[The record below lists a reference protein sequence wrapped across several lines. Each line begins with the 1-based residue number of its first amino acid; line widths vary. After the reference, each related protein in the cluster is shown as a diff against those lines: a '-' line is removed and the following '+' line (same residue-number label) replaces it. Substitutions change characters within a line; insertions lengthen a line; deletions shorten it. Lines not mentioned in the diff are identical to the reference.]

1 MANQYFTCVL
11 DVWVTGTTIH
21 ARMHYYRSGTYT
33 YQDTSFPNPTM
44 TIAGQSFE
52 DSSFGNWVRGGIN
65 VGDVYTTEFTKSVSA
80 NGTYGVSF
88 SAGSGYR
95 SDFAG
100 TWSGSATVT
109 EAYTDPATPSVTLKS
124 KTYNSATFAVSLS
137 SYGNPS
143 GASGRYI
150 EAAILNQN
158 SYGASYRWSIA
169 KNTSSS
175 TLTVNNSSNANPS
188 SFNIEGNHKY
198 WYGGYATNTQ
208 RSKSVVTGTFYTPCP
223 PLATLFYVSQSYSTY
238 NKVNAIINYTRQA
251 DAGAETR
258 TGHYRYSTDGGST
271 YSSWV
276 SFGTVSVAAGTTAN
290 FTAVLPTASSITLQ
304 AKLTTPNGGDSTT
317 KTITFSTI
325 ATHTA
330 PNFSNFEYRDT
341 NATTVAMTGNDQA
354 MIQGQS
360 TPLVTISTA
369 NKATGNNGV
378 SVSNYAIT
386 FTGQSKTVSYS
397 ASSAV
402 TATLEP
408 PTESGTGS
416 LVVAAV
422 DALSL
427 SKAVSKAVTIYPWV
441 SPTISASIERVNN
454 FEAQST
460 ISASGTYSPITISG
474 TPKNTL
480 TFEYRTKKSSSS
492 DWSEWV
498 SRPITISGSNWS
510 VANFSVSL
518 DNNYQWDVQTR
529 IVDSF
534 TNTTVNLILSVGMP
548 NFFIGV
554 DGRVSVGMKP
564 NITLPSD
571 NKGQLEVDGMIYSKG
586 QPVMPSHVGQIIMST
601 TLNTAAKVKAI
612 YGGTWVAWGAG
623 RVPVGVGSN
632 GTTNYSSANA
642 TGGSEKH
649 RHDFCIGMH
658 AYYGALVDDD
668 WVQGVNGSGAYSYS
682 QGTFSKSLNWSG
694 GATTKRNNS
703 LATAMTTY
711 TETCRRSYG
720 DTDTGD
726 SRQPYITC
734 YMWRRTA

>member
-1 MANQYFTCVL
+1 MANPYFTCVL

-33 YQDTSFPNPTM
+33 YQDTAFPNPTM
-44 TIAGQSFE
+44 TIAGQGFE
-52 DSSFGNWVRGGIN
+52 DSGFGNWVRSGIN

-88 SAGSGYR
+88 SAGSGAR

-100 TWSGSATVT
+100 TWNGSATVT
-109 EAYTDPATPSVTLKS
+109 EAYTDPSTPSVSVKS
-124 KTYNSATFAVSLS
+124 KTYNSVTFTVSIS

-143 GASGRYI
+143 GENGRYI
-150 EAAILNQN
+150 EAALLENN
-158 SYGASYRWSIA
+158 SYDGSTSNRRRWQVAYR
-169 KNTSSS
+169 T
-175 TLTVNNSSNANPS
+175 TNANITVDNNGS
-188 SFNIEGNHKY
+188 YNGGSDGKGLTITGNSRY
-198 WYGGYATNTQ
+198 YYGGYATNTQ
-208 RSKSVVTGTFYTPCP
+208 RAKSVVTGQVYTPCP
-223 PLATLFYVSQSYSTY
+223 PLATLAYVSQSYSTY
-238 NKVNAIINYTRQA
+238 NKVNAKINYTRQA
-251 DAGAETR
+251 DGGAETR
-258 TGHYRYSTDGGST
+258 TGYYRYSIDGGST

-276 SFGTVSVAAGTTAN
+276 SFGTVSAAAGTTAN
-290 FTAVLPTASSITLQ
+290 FTALLPTASSITLQ

-341 NATTVAMTGNDQA
+341 NATTVAMTGNDQT

-360 TPLVTISTA
+360 TPLVTISTT

-386 FTGQSKTVSYS
+386 FTGQSKTIDYS

-402 TATLEP
+402 TTTLEP

-427 SKAVSKAVTIYPWV
+427 SKAVSKAVTIYPWT

-454 FEAQST
+454 FETQSK

-474 TPKNTL
+474 TSKNTL

-492 DWSEWV
+492 DWSEWT
-498 SRPITISGSNWS
+498 SRPVTISGSNWS

-534 TNTTVNLILSVGMP
+534 TDTTVNLILSVGMP

-564 NITLPSD
+564 NVTLPSG

-586 QPVMPSHVGQIIMST
+586 QPVMPSHIGQIIMST
-601 TLNTAAKVKAI
+601 TLNTAAKVQAI

-623 RVPVGVGSN
+623 RVPVGVNTSDSDFSTVQKTGGEKTHKLVVNELPKVSASWTMHSQERGTGIYNQSGCAN
-632 GTTNYSSANA
+632 GTKINNVYMNN
-642 TGGSEKH
+642 GS
-649 RHDFCIGMH
+649 
-658 AYYGALVDDD
+658 
-668 WVQGVNGSGAYSYS
+668 QGSGAFSYTNS
-682 QGTFSKSLNWSG
+682 WAFGND
-694 GATTKRNNS
+694 GAHNN
-703 LATAMTTY
+703 L
-711 TETCRRSYG
+711 
-720 DTDTGD
+720 
-726 SRQPYITC
+726 QPYITV

>member
-1 MANQYFTCVL
+1 MANPYFTCVL

-33 YQDTSFPNPTM
+33 YQDTAFPNPTM
-44 TIAGQSFE
+44 TIAGQGFE
-52 DSSFGNWVRGGIN
+52 DSGFGNWVRSGIN

-88 SAGSGYR
+88 SAGSGAR

-100 TWSGSATVT
+100 TWNGSATAT
-109 EAYTDPATPSVTLKS
+109 EAYTDPSTPSVSVKS
-124 KTYNSATFAVSLS
+124 KTYNSVTFTVSIS

-143 GASGRYI
+143 GENGRYI
-150 EAAILNQN
+150 EAALLENN
-158 SYGASYRWSIA
+158 SYDGSTSNRRRWQVAYRTTSANITVDNNGSYNGGSDG
-169 KNTSSS
+169 KG
-175 TLTVNNSSNANPS
+175 LTITGNSR
-188 SFNIEGNHKY
+188 Y
-198 WYGGYATNTQ
+198 YYGGYATNTQ
-208 RSKSVVTGTFYTPCP
+208 RAKSVVTGQVYTPCP
-223 PLATLFYVSQSYSTY
+223 PLATLAYVSQSYSAY
-238 NKVNAIINYTRQA
+238 NKVNAKINYTRQA
-251 DAGAETR
+251 DGGAETR
-258 TGHYRYSTDGGST
+258 TGYYRYSTDGGTT

-290 FTAVLPTASSITLQ
+290 FTALLPTASNITLQ

-341 NATTVAMTGNDQA
+341 NATTVAMTGNDQT

-386 FTGQSKTVSYS
+386 FTGQSKTIDYS

-402 TATLEP
+402 TTTLEP

-427 SKAVSKAVTIYPWV
+427 SKAVSKAVTIYPWT

-454 FEAQST
+454 FETQST

-492 DWSEWV
+492 DWSEWT
-498 SRPITISGSNWS
+498 SRPVTISGSNWS

-534 TNTTVNLILSVGMP
+534 TDTTVNLILSVGMP

-564 NITLPSD
+564 NVTLPSG

-586 QPVMPSHVGQIIMST
+586 QPVMPSHIGQIIMST
-601 TLNTAAKVKAI
+601 TLNTAAKVQAI

-623 RVPVGVGSN
+623 RVPVGVNTSDSDFSTVQKTGGEKTHKLVVNELPKVSASWTMHSQERGTGIYNQYGCAN
-632 GTTNYSSANA
+632 GTKINSNYMN
-642 TGGSEKH
+642 
-649 RHDFCIGMH
+649 
-658 AYYGALVDDD
+658 
-668 WVQGVNGSGAYSYS
+668 NGSQGTGAYSYTNS
-682 QGTFSKSLNWSG
+682 WAFGNDD
-694 GATTKRNNS
+694 AHNN
-703 LATAMTTY
+703 L
-711 TETCRRSYG
+711 
-720 DTDTGD
+720 
-726 SRQPYITC
+726 QPYITV

>member
-1 MANQYFTCVL
+1 MANPYFTCVL

-33 YQDTSFPNPTM
+33 YQDTAFPNPTM
-44 TIAGQSFE
+44 TIAGQGFE
-52 DSSFGNWVRGGIN
+52 DSGFGNWVRSGIN

-88 SAGSGYR
+88 SAGSGAR

-100 TWSGSATVT
+100 TWNGSATVT
-109 EAYTDPATPSVTLKS
+109 EAYTDPSTPSVSVKS
-124 KTYNSATFAVSLS
+124 KTYNSVTFTVSIS

-143 GASGRYI
+143 GENGRYI
-150 EAAILNQN
+150 EAALLENN
-158 SYGASYRWSIA
+158 SYDGSTSNRRRWQVAYRTTSANITVDNNGSYNGGSDG
-169 KNTSSS
+169 KG
-175 TLTVNNSSNANPS
+175 LTITGNSR
-188 SFNIEGNHKY
+188 Y
-198 WYGGYATNTQ
+198 YYGGYATNTQ
-208 RSKSVVTGTFYTPCP
+208 RAKSVVTGQVYTPCP
-223 PLATLFYVSQSYSTY
+223 PLATLAYVSQSYSAY
-238 NKVNAIINYTRQA
+238 NKVNAKINYTRQA
-251 DAGAETR
+251 DGGAETR
-258 TGHYRYSTDGGST
+258 TGYYRYSTDGGTT

-290 FTAVLPTASSITLQ
+290 FTALLPTASNITLQ

-341 NATTVAMTGNDQA
+341 NATTVAMTGNDQT

-386 FTGQSKTVSYS
+386 FTGQSKTIDYS

-402 TATLEP
+402 TTTLEP

-427 SKAVSKAVTIYPWV
+427 SKAVSKAVTIYPWT

-454 FEAQST
+454 FETQST

-492 DWSEWV
+492 D
-498 SRPITISGSNWS
+498 
-510 VANFSVSL
+510 
-518 DNNYQWDVQTR
+518 
-529 IVDSF
+529 
-534 TNTTVNLILSVGMP
+534 
-548 NFFIGV
+548 
-554 DGRVSVGMKP
+554 
-564 NITLPSD
+564 
-571 NKGQLEVDGMIYSKG
+571 
-586 QPVMPSHVGQIIMST
+586 
-601 TLNTAAKVKAI
+601 
-612 YGGTWVAWGAG
+612 
-623 RVPVGVGSN
+623 
-632 GTTNYSSANA
+632 
-642 TGGSEKH
+642 
-649 RHDFCIGMH
+649 
-658 AYYGALVDDD
+658 
-668 WVQGVNGSGAYSYS
+668 
-682 QGTFSKSLNWSG
+682 
-694 GATTKRNNS
+694 
-703 LATAMTTY
+703 
-711 TETCRRSYG
+711 
-720 DTDTGD
+720 
-726 SRQPYITC
+726 
-734 YMWRRTA
+734 